1 MGTIK
6 AQVLSYTQSQRHVQS
21 VLADTTNLSKS
32 LIVPISEGPCPVRYR
47 SVCRTGAKV
56 VYIFHISKFH
66 VKSGQKPSL
75 GVAGLVLK
83 QHILDIFVKVVEFTY
98 PKFHVIIPVNV

>member
-1 MGTIK
+1 MGTKK

-21 VLADTTNLSKS
+21 VLADTTNLSES

-56 VYIFHISKFH
+56 V
-66 VKSGQKPSL
+66 
-75 GVAGLVLK
+75 
-83 QHILDIFVKVVEFTY
+83 
-98 PKFHVIIPVNV
+98 